1 MVSRVNPRFGDEVMD
16 TTGQVLKIG
25 SSVIDVAMLVAEVG
39 REVPIASAVLQ
50 AFLAVHDKVEKVNAN
65 NDELKALRDR
75 CRYLTASVV
84 ETCGGRPTA
93 LDLKPLEGCLLD
105 AANVV
110 EKCGGRRRV
119 MKYVRA
125 TKDKGEIDNINTRL
139 DRLVNDMGLSS
150 TMEILRVSFV
160 L

>member
-1 MVSRVNPRFGDEVMD
+1 M
-16 TTGQVLKIG
+16 
-25 SSVIDVAMLVAEVG
+25 
-39 REVPIASAVLQ
+39 
-50 AFLAVHDKVEKVNAN
+50 NAN